1 MQNLFH
7 KCKSFTKIACFLK
20 EEIASK
26 FKDLKDLI
34 EIEAGKHQVVIRMM
48 GKQGFARRR
57 TLVRRTRKPAVL
69 SASGGLTP
77 ILRPPARRAYGSER
91 KGPFMDG
98 N

>member
-48 GKQGFARRR
+48 GKQGNPQFDADI
-57 TLVRRTRKPAVL
+57 A
-69 SASGGLTP
+69 ASG
-77 ILRPPARRAYGSER
+77 S
-91 KGPFMDG
+91 
-98 N
+98 